1 MNKAIRWSVEALL
14 MLSLSAFAQA
24 DKQAK
29 KTEKAQQKEAKATSK
44 GKTMRLTGWIKSSGD
59 KTMFTNDK
67 DKQDWTVKNA
77 DTAKAHD
84 GKHVKVTARLDEG
97 DQSMEIQK
105 ISDMRE
111 GKQTKEMK
119 DSDKSKK

>member
-1 MNKAIRWSVEALL
+1 MTKMIRVFVAAML
-14 MLSLSAFAQA
+14 MLSLSAFAQS

-29 KTEKAQQKEAKATSK
+29 KTEKAQHKEAKAASK

-59 KTMFTNDK
+59 KTVFTNDK

-111 GKQTKEMK
+111 GKQAKQTQ
-119 DSDKSKK
+119 DADKSKK

>member
-1 MNKAIRWSVEALL
+1 MKKVIRWTVAALL
-14 MLSLSAFAQA
+14 MFSLSAFAQA

-29 KTEKAQQKEAKATSK
+29 KTEKAQQKEAKTAAK
-44 GKTMRLTGWIKSSGD
+44 GKTASLTGWIKTEGD
-59 KTMFTNDK
+59 KTTFTNDK

-77 DTAKAHD
+77 DTAKSHD
-84 GKHVKVTARLDEG
+84 GKHVKVTARLNEG

-119 DSDKSKK
+119 DADKSKK

>member
-1 MNKAIRWSVEALL
+1 MLVKNVFRALVAAML

-29 KTEKAQQKEAKATSK
+29 KTEKAQQKEAKTAAK
-44 GKTMRLTGWIKSSGD
+44 GKTASLTGWIKTEGD
-59 KTMFTNDK
+59 KTVFTNDK

-77 DTAKAHD
+77 DAAKAHD
-84 GKHVKVTARLDEG
+84 GKHVKVTARLNEG
-97 DQSMEIQK
+97 DQSIEIQK

-111 GKQTKEMK
+111 GKQSKQTQ
-119 DSDKSKK
+119 DADKK